1 MFDLDGDV
9 DRYRFKRALGYKG
22 LIIKYVKG
30 GGGSTGLLIDASNAG
45 RIISDSPD
53 EVRASF
59 CAVCTGMISSP
70 LTPVP
75 GVEKPATLT
84 MVGYVGLVSAGSRVL
99 KCLQPLALAGDPV
112 LVILLF

>member
-1 MFDLDGDV
+1 M
-9 DRYRFKRALGYKG
+9 
-22 LIIKYVKG
+22 
-30 GGGSTGLLIDASNAG
+30 LIDASNAG

-75 GVEKPATLT
+75 GLGEPATLT

-99 KCLQPLALAGDPV
+99 KCLQPLALAGDAKCW
-112 LVILLF
+112 LFYYFDYVYQ